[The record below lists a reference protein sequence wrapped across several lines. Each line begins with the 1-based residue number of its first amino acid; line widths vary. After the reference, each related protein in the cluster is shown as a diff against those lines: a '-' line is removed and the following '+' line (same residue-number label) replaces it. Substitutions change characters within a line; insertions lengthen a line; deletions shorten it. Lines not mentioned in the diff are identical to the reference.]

1 MFYNLLIVFLL
12 VFSFPLPVCGNSIF
26 LAAFLSF
33 FCVFFNKQNE
43 ILFIEIIKSKYVYV
57 IVVGSILLLGYSFA
71 YSFLRGTY
79 DFTRVQ
85 ILISMLVGCFS
96 TILVYASLK
105 NKQES
110 IEYIEKIIVYI
121 FIIQTFI
128 ELLSFIS
135 PTFLDIVRIFQFEEE
150 TEVAEEAYAG
160 FRGLAISGR
169 LYFEFA
175 ATYGLIIIIQMK
187 RIISRDNISF
197 IYIIEYLL
205 LIIGGF
211 FAGRTIFV
219 AVLFSIV
226 LLLISNKSRT
236 FKWNFFFKLVIYLFL
251 FIVCFILLLPSEV
264 LLFVNETFI
273 PWVFDLFIKYYET
286 GSAEESYS
294 FNRLNEMYEVS
305 ITPEEWIIGA
315 ARYMN
320 PDGSYYKHVD
330 AGYLRNIL
338 YWGMIGSFMNIIYSL
353 SFFFIPIKLALKKER
368 NNICFFLCL
377 IIYSFTLHYKGDLL
391 GSCRFYYVVIMLYM
405 LHFLYQKGLFPS
417 RIIISNRF

>member
-1 MFYNLLIVFLL
+1 M
-12 VFSFPLPVCGNSIF
+12 
-26 LAAFLSF
+26 
-33 FCVFFNKQNE
+33 
-43 ILFIEIIKSKYVYV
+43 
-57 IVVGSILLLGYSFA
+57 LGYSFA

>member
-12 VFSFPLPVCGNSIF
+12 VFSFPLPICGNSIF

-33 FCVFFNKQNE
+33 FCIIFNKQNK
-43 ILFIEIIKSKYVYV
+43 ILLIEIIKSKYVYA
-57 IVVGSILLLGYSFA
+57 IVVGSILLMGYSFA

-85 ILISMLVGCFS
+85 ILISMLVGCFF
-96 TILVYASLK
+96 TMLVYASLK

-110 IEYIEKIIVYI
+110 IDYIEKIIVYV

-128 ELLSFIS
+128 ELLSFIF
-135 PTFLDIVRIFQFEEE
+135 PTFLDVVKTFQFEEE
-150 TEVAEEAYAG
+150 AEVAEESYAG
-160 FRGLAISGR
+160 FRGLALSGR

-187 RIISRDNISF
+187 RIINRDNISF
-197 IYIIEYLL
+197 ICIIEYLL

-219 AVLFSIV
+219 AVLFSII
-226 LLLISNKSRT
+226 LLLISNKSKA
-236 FKWNFFFKLVIYLFL
+236 FKWNFFLKLVISL
-251 FIVCFILLLPSEV
+251 FIFIICFILLLPSEV
-264 LLFVNETFI
+264 LLFVNDTFI

-286 GSAEESYS
+286 GSAEDSYS
-294 FNRLNEMYEVS
+294 LNRLNEMYEVN
-305 ITPEEWIIGA
+305 ITPEEWIIGV

-338 YWGMIGSFMNIIYSL
+338 YWGMIGTLVNIIYSL
-353 SFFFIPIKLALKKER
+353 SFFFIPIKYALNKEK
-368 NNICFFLCL
+368 NNIYFFLCL

-405 LHFLYQKGLFPS
+405 LHFLYQKGLFSS
-417 RIIISNRF
+417 RIIISNKF